1 MVRSKRSPIVLLAP
15 ALVIMALVAAA
26 CGGAPEDG
34 QIRQFFRASQLRDSQ
49 TLANFAAVTFDP
61 TKDGVVTSFEVTN
74 VSEERR
80 VPLRVKE
87 LTKAYDDARAE
98 EEAFS
103 KKKKEYQDAN
113 LDVIDRVLKAE
124 SAARPLRG
132 TDAEVQKAWSK
143 WREDTAMHAK
153 RTSEARNQL
162 NAERPIAELSLEN
175 PQNPVDPGTVDG
187 ELATKDVTIDAQ
199 VRQAD
204 GQVVP
209 KTMVL
214 TMQRAIGKT
223 DSKEVTGRWVITAIK
238 PA

>member
-1 MVRSKRSPIVLLAP
+1 MVRSTRSPIVLLAP
-15 ALVIMALVAAA
+15 ALVILALVAAA

-74 VSEERR
+74 VTEERR

-98 EEAFS
+98 EEEFS

-124 SAARPLRG
+124 SASRPLRG
-132 TDAEVQKAWSK
+132 KDAEVQKAWSK

-153 RTSEARNQL
+153 RTSEARNA
-162 NAERPIAELSLEN
+162 AERRAADCRTE
-175 PQNPVDPGTVDG
+175 PGESSESCGSGDRRWRARNEG
-187 ELATKDVTIDAQ
+187 RDDRRAGPPGGRPGGAQ
-199 VRQAD
+199 DHGAHHAACRRQD
-204 GQVVP
+204 
-209 KTMVL
+209 
-214 TMQRAIGKT
+214 
-223 DSKEVTGRWVITAIK
+223 
-238 PA
+238 